1 MTCLGPTVG
10 QEPIKLSAV
19 CGKRL
24 TFLYTNPYEHV
35 EYNVSL
41 LSTFV
46 FKKCSEKIHPL
57 LNIVFSTMRLYKTY
71 DGMRPRTVLEI
82 LA

>member
-10 QEPIKLSAV
+10 QEPNKLGAV

-35 EYNVSL
+35 KYNVSL

-46 FKKCSEKIHPL
+46 FKKCSEKVHPL
-57 LNIVFSTMRLYKTY
+57 INIVISMRLYKTF
-71 DGMRPRTVLEI
+71 DGMRPRTALEI